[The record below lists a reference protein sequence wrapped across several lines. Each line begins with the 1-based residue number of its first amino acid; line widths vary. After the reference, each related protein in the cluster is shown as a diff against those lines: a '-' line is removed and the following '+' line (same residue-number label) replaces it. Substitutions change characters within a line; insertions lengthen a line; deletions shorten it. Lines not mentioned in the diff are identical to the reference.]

1 MKSRIYVLHI
11 IGMLC
16 IAHSL
21 TLLPPMLVSF
31 WFHDGELEDFFITF
45 LLLITTGYLLWF
57 QFRHQTVELRRSDG
71 FLVVAVFWMIL
82 SLASALPFFIGG
94 HLVFVGGTV
103 LSDIRIYHHRRN
115 CRA

>member
-45 LLLITTGYLLWF
+45 LLLIISGFLLWAP
-57 QFRHQTVELRRSDG
+57 FRHQTIELKRSDA
-71 FLVVAVFWMIL
+71 FLVVPLFWMIL
-82 SLASALPFFIGG
+82 SLASALPFIIGG
-94 HLVFVGGTV
+94 ALCFFGGFF
-103 LSDIRIYHHRRN
+103 LGDFRI
-115 CRA
+115 